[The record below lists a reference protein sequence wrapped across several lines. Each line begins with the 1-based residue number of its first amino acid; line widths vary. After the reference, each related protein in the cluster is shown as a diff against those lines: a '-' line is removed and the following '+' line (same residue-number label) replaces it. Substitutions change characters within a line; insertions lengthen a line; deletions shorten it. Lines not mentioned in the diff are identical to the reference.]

1 MKATEMTRKNP
12 FNPADMIALSFEMG
26 RLMFEAQTV
35 ITLRMLGMGG
45 FWGRSGNE
53 DRRMVTEKQ
62 TAFTK
67 AGLAMWGSAMRGG
80 SPEKITSAGI
90 RPLRRT
96 TKANVARLSKK
107 GPRIPMP

>member
-1 MKATEMTRKNP
+1 MKAPAMTRKNP
-12 FNPADMIALSFEMG
+12 FNPADMMALGFEMS

-45 FWGRSGNE
+45 FWGRSRNE
-53 DRRMVTEKQ
+53 DNRMVAEKQ

-67 AGLAMWGSAMRGG
+67 AGIAMWGAMMRGG

-96 TKANVARLSKK
+96 TKSNVARLTRK
-107 GPRIPMP
+107 GPRIPRV